1 MLQKMVK
8 MQVIGP
14 TKDLYN
20 VLDLLYAKGTVQLED
35 ASAQVTPGEIS
46 LKRMTV
52 DQVGDMTAA
61 LAKIDGIFLT
71 LPKIKVDE
79 KEAANIYNNLKAKS
93 QEDLLVRVNEVI
105 DELETITKTLAT
117 EKSEL
122 ESSLSNVIRYEKII
136 EKIKPLESSLPVLE
150 GFEVTVLL
158 IPREFKDVLDIIRHT
173 LAEITRKQF
182 ELLSADVDETT
193 IAAVTIFNKRYSE
206 QVHSFFFTQNVN
218 EVRLPP
224 EYLGKPFNEIFNLI
238 GVKKATDAAE
248 MDRINA
254 DLAKISSTWYMELSA
269 LNKILQERTDELSIY
284 SKIGQTEYTFV
295 VLGWIP
301 KKFLKDIRTVLKETF
316 GGRVI
321 VNELTLSPDEMAK
334 APTFYDNP
342 RFVKPFEYLMKVV
355 SPARSTEIDPSP
367 LMAIFMPLFFGIM
380 VGDIGY
386 GLIILAFALIMRWK
400 FKMDWLQQL
409 MMVLVLGS
417 IWTIFFGWLYGE
429 FFGDLGMTMGWI
441 EPKTFFGITWDRMVA
456 IVPFLLLSIA
466 IGVFHVFLGLILGII
481 NSYTEI
487 SCNRHVAEAKKHI
500 CAKTGMII
508 VITGL
513 ILVIAATAMAL
524 PEALVTTGAVLIII
538 ALPLIIFGGG
548 FFGAF
553 EIMSTVG
560 NVLSYARIMAIGMA
574 SVILAVVAN
583 KLGGMMEVALIGIII
598 AVLLHTLNIVLA
610 MFSPFLHSL
619 RLHLVEF
626 DSKFYEGGGE
636 MYKPFKKENGG
647 KS

>member
-513 ILVIAATAMAL
+513 ILVIVATVMAL